1 MCMPIP
7 VAHSIF
13 RTLAYFELFQ
23 HPLTAQ
29 ELHFYLDQP
38 VDETVLQSALQ
49 QLLQEH
55 RLFNHSGYYYLQN
68 QPSVVERR
76 KEYNAHAKELLPIA
90 HRIGKLLSRFPYVS
104 GVCISGSLS
113 KEVAAKDADLD
124 FFIITK
130 PGRLWIARTCMH
142 LLKKL
147 SFLVGK
153 QHWFCMNYYVDESTP
168 LIRERNYFTAIEMLT
183 LMPVAGSD
191 ALPHF
196 FHANEWV
203 QHYLPAYA
211 GKELPPIKRKDGLP
225 KKAVEW
231 IFSHRYGN
239 RLETFLMHLTTKRWK
254 LKEKNFQLNMKGGRM
269 GLDAGRHYCKPNPV
283 HFQEPLL
290 ARYQKRVS
298 DLLEQPYV
306 MVS

>member
-1 MCMPIP
+1 MPIP
-7 VAHSIF
+7 VAHSIL

-29 ELHFYLDQP
+29 ELLFFLDQP
-38 VDETVLQSALQ
+38 VAETELQSALQ

-55 RLFNHSGYYYLQN
+55 RVFNHNGFYALQN
-68 QPSVVERR
+68 QPAYVDRR
-76 KEYNAHAKELLPIA
+76 KQYNAHAKELLPVA

-104 GVCISGSLS
+104 GICISGSLS
-113 KEVAAKDADLD
+113 KEVASTEADLD

-147 SFLVGK
+147 SFLAGK
-153 QHWFCMNYYVDESTP
+153 QHWFCMNYYVDESMP

-183 LMPVAGSD
+183 LLPVAGSD
-191 ALPHF
+191 ALPDF

-203 QHYLPAYA
+203 QEFLPSYA
-211 GKELPPIKRKDGLP
+211 GKELPPVRKDGIL
-225 KKAVEW
+225 KKIAEW
-231 IFSHRYGN
+231 MFSN
-239 RLETFLMHLTTKRWK
+239 RMGDQLDNFLMRLTTKRWK
-254 LKEKNFQLNMKGGRM
+254 QKEDNFQLNMKGGRM
-269 GLDAGRHYCKPNPV
+269 GLDADKHYCKPNPI

-290 ARYQKRVS
+290 ARYQKRVAE
-298 DLLEQPYV
+298 LLDQPYV